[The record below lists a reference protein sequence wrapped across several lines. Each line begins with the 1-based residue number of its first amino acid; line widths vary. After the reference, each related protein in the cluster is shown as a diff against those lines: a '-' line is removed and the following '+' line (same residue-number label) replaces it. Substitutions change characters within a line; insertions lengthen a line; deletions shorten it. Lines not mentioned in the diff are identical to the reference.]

1 MPTSIEVP
9 ERLEVR
15 LPAGTNARLRD
26 LAGRETISVG
36 ALVRRAIRLLLADAD
51 CDRQEERVP

>member
-1 MPTSIEVP
+1 MPTTIDVP

-26 LAGRETISVG
+26 LAERETIPVG
-36 ALVRRAIRLLLADAD
+36 ALVRRAIRVLLAEA
-51 CDRQEERVP
+51 EREDPPE